1 MGAVQ
6 LPDELLLMIER
17 QVEEGRATSAAA
29 FLEEAVLRLIDD
41 ARSEEDEIR
50 EVVQAGIADMQ
61 AGRYTTI
68 ATPEDEKR
76 LRERM
81 MARLHQ
87 NLAAKA

>member
-6 LPDELLLMIER
+6 LPDELLQMIER
-17 QVEEGRATSAAA
+17 QVDEGRAKSAAA
-29 FLEEAVLRLIDD
+29 FLEEAVLRLIED

-50 EVVQAGIADMQ
+50 EVAQAGIADMD

-68 ATPEDEKR
+68 ATPDDEQR
-76 LRERM
+76 LHERM